1 MKKKYI
7 QPRIDIFSACVEKGF
22 RGSYPSGMTESIT
35 DGGYYDLGNPDPY
48 YPDGSPMT
56 EGISNGQTIF
66 F

>member
-1 MKKKYI
+1 MKKSYI
-7 QPRIDIFSACVEKGF
+7 TPRIDVINVRVERGF
-22 RGSYPSGMTESIT
+22 AGSCMSGMTEAIS

-56 EGISNGQTIF
+56 EGIRNGQTIF